1 MDLDSLKSAGTKVVG
16 VKQTTKALQK
26 GMALAVFIAADA
38 EERITLPIKE
48 ACERQGIACISAE
61 TMQVLGKACGIHA
74 GGLGCCDTEILI
86 GTPATG
92 FL

>member
-26 GMALAVFIAADA
+26 GTVLAVFIAADA
-38 EERITLPIKE
+38 EERITLPTKE

-74 GGLGCCDTEILI
+74 GASVAAILKS
-86 GTPATG
+86 
-92 FL
+92 